1 MPVYLTQ
8 EDVQN
13 LVKTIKHVMIVLSFV
28 LLLLGWMGNYFVSK
42 YDASDLRSQETSK
55 AMAVAETKIDQLST
69 TVSTLE
75 SENSELKKVQ
85 ASQHERILKLEF
97 QVQQSL
103 KKQ

>member
-42 YDASDLRSQETSK
+42 YDASDSLSQETSK

>member
-1 MPVYLTQ
+1 MACLLAWVGTFFVGL
-8 EDVQN
+8 VQDN
-13 LVKTIKHVMIVLSFV
+13 VVAI
-28 LLLLGWMGNYFVSK
+28 
-42 YDASDLRSQETSK
+42 QQQSK
-55 AMAVAETKIDQLST
+55 AMAVAETKINQLNT

-75 SENSELKKVQ
+75 SENSEFKKVQ

>member
-1 MPVYLTQ
+1 MGTFFVGL
-8 EDVQN
+8 VQDN
-13 LVKTIKHVMIVLSFV
+13 VVAI
-28 LLLLGWMGNYFVSK
+28 
-42 YDASDLRSQETSK
+42 QQQSK

-103 KKQ
+103 KK

>member
-1 MPVYLTQ
+1 MLAWVGTFFVGL
-8 EDVQN
+8 VQDN
-13 LVKTIKHVMIVLSFV
+13 VVAI
-28 LLLLGWMGNYFVSK
+28 
-42 YDASDLRSQETSK
+42 QQQSK

>member
-1 MPVYLTQ
+1 MYLTQ
-8 EDVQN
+8 EDLQN
-13 LVKTIKHVMIVLSFV
+13 LKKKSRLELLNGLGFLGLLAWVGTFFV
-28 LLLLGWMGNYFVSK
+28 GLVQDNVV
-42 YDASDLRSQETSK
+42 AIQQQSK
-55 AMAVAETKIDQLST
+55 AMAVAETKINQLNT

-75 SENSELKKVQ
+75 SENSEFKKVQ

>member
-1 MPVYLTQ
+1 VYLTQ
-8 EDVQN
+8 EDLQN
-13 LVKTIKHVMIVLSFV
+13 LKKKSRLELLNGLGFLGLLAWVGTFFV
-28 LLLLGWMGNYFVSK
+28 GLVQDNVV
-42 YDASDLRSQETSK
+42 AIQQQSK
-55 AMAVAETKIDQLST
+55 AMAVAETKINQLNT

-75 SENSELKKVQ
+75 SENSEFKKVQ